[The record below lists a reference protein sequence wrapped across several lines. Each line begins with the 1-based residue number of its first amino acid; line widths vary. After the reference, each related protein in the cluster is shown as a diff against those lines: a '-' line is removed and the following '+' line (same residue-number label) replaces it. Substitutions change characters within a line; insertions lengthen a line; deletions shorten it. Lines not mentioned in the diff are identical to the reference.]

1 MVAERV
7 KPVLKYPGS
16 KWQVAPWIVR
26 HFPSHRF
33 YCEPFFG
40 SGAVFFTMQ
49 SSEYEVINDRSAS
62 VVNLFRVLREHG
74 PELAAA
80 IELTPW
86 ARDEYEASYYVT
98 GDSFEDARRFLV
110 RCWQAHGTRP
120 SHRTGWRNRGSV
132 DGGAT
137 TALWNQLPGRML
149 ALVERLKHAEI
160 ENRPALE
167 IITRYADDRGCLLY
181 CDPPYVLDTRSGR
194 KIYEDEMTDA
204 DHVALLDALE
214 QHRGPVVLSGYANP
228 LYDERLRY
236 WQRVEFPALAEK
248 GQVRLEVLWLNA
260 QARQANQQRS
270 LFEAL

>member
-16 KWQVAPWIVR
+16 KFLAAPWIVQQ
-26 HFPSHRF
+26 FPAHRM

-49 SSEYEVINDRSAS
+49 PAEYEVINDRNAS
-62 VVNLFRVLREHG
+62 VVNLFRVIRERG
-74 PELAAA
+74 ADLTAA

-86 ARDEYEASYYVT
+86 ARDEYEASYHAT

-110 RCWQAHGTRP
+110 RCWQAHGTRL
-120 SHRTGWRNRGSV
+120 SHRTGWRNRGSA

-137 TALWNQLPGRML
+137 TALWNQLPERIL
-149 ALVERLKHAEI
+149 ALVSRLKHAEI
-160 ENRPALE
+160 ESRPALE
-167 IITRYADDRGCLLY
+167 VITRYADDSDCLIY
-181 CDPPYVLDTRSGR
+181 ADPPYTLDTRGGR
-194 KIYEDEMTDA
+194 KLYEDEMTDA

-214 QHRGPVVLSGYANP
+214 QHSGPVVLSGYANH
-228 LYDERLRY
+228 LYDERLKH
-236 WQRVEFPALAEK
+236 WQRVELPTLAEK

-260 QARQANQQRS
+260 RAGRNQQRS